1 MKRWLMV
8 LTLAAFL
15 VVAVFLYRG
24 LYLDPAEL
32 PSAMIGKPFPE
43 FSLPT
48 VQGDKTLTR
57 ADLLGSRRWSTCGA
71 PGAFPAASSTRY

>member
-1 MKRWLMV
+1 ML
-8 LTLAAFL
+8 LPLAIFL

-32 PSAMIGKPFPE
+32 PSAMIDKPFPE
-43 FSLPT
+43 FSLPA

-57 ADLLGSRRWSTCGA
+57 PTFWANRRWSTCGA
-71 PGAFPAASSTRY
+71 PGAFPAGSSTRC